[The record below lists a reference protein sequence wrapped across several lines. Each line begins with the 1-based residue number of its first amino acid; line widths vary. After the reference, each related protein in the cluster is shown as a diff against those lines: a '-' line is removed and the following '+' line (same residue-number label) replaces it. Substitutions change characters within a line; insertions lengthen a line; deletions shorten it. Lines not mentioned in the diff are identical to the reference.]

1 MCLSGCNAESNYIK
15 QGHTQEVIYDLGEG
29 IYTANNRNTHTLSL
43 FYKPGSYITDFSSVK
58 DYEFYRESDEAGLT
72 YELGGWYF
80 DEEFTNPVDFN
91 SYTLPEESGAAITIY
106 AKWDEDGVH
115 FDKTLGREVRHQ
127 KGEWKTDDNGQYYTE
142 TVGANQTYGKEFV
155 AYSDILSKE
164 DSWANNIDFFDSDD
178 KKKSVAGTIV
188 KTAAGILP
196 YLFPGFRE
204 VWGGI
209 TAAVALSSVLPTFAK
224 MAEGV
229 VIGDKETG
237 FTKAM
242 NSIENYF
249 NKFDES
255 HSDAGKSSIINFETI
270 MGTIGD
276 VYGQLYQ
283 MRAAASLS
291 NLYTKQFTKAQEKSY
306 KAFADKFRIEWAKA
320 HAANPKEFSKNP
332 NAFKELW
339 QSLADS
345 TPEMKD
351 LIKK

>member
-1 MCLSGCNAESNYIK
+1 MLQRNDKIKFLTEIAKELSKI
-15 QGHTQEVIYDLGEG
+15 
-29 IYTANNRNTHTLSL
+29 
-43 FYKPGSYITDFSSVK
+43 
-58 DYEFYRESDEAGLT
+58 
-72 YELGGWYF
+72 
-80 DEEFTNPVDFN
+80 
-91 SYTLPEESGAAITIY
+91 
-106 AKWDEDGVH
+106 
-115 FDKTLGREVRHQ
+115 LGREVRHR
-127 KGEWKTDDNGQYYTE
+127 KGEWKTDDSGQYYTE
-142 TVGANQTYGKEFV
+142 TVGDNQTYGKEFV

-178 KKKSVAGTIV
+178 RKKSVAGTIV

-229 VIGDKETG
+229 VLGDKETG

-249 NKFDES
+249 NKFDDS
-255 HSDAGKSSIINFETI
+255 YSDAGKASIINFETI

-306 KAFADKFRIEWAKA
+306 KAFADKLASYKRNPLLNQQAEIASFLDNDKIEW
-320 HAANPKEFSKNP
+320 KNS
-332 NAFKELW
+332 
-339 QSLADS
+339 Q
-345 TPEMKD
+345 
-351 LIKK
+351 IKKRQKTIVDFAIRRWSL